1 MSLDKK
7 RVDETIRIRVKLD
20 PLNPQANV
28 TAKSLFPWYGL
39 AGPLTPAAQVFSFP
53 RLVAKQQRSRLKAQ
67 SAKTDEPE
75 VIVLDTES
83 ETEKEK
89 DKEKEKEGDSDHDK
103 DNDMENDNDSDAE
116 NNADA
121 ESSADSE
128 QSSAV
133 EGEQKEARPRRRN
146 DPTNVYDID
155 DNFID
160 DSDMYDG
167 TGAGS
172 GNITD
177 WEYGFFVWRGPVENF
192 HEDIAFQDFFE
203 APRAPIPKKK
213 RGGPIPKSGGQTS
226 KKATDVSPTK
236 NASAAA
242 NATSP
247 TSATPNDLAVSSL
260 EGPGSNPNSIS
271 SLTVVPIPDVK
282 KRKRVSAVPTPSK
295 RLSTIEG
302 SGGDGA
308 ESSTAP
314 TPKVVKKKRM
324 DSGVNPSMAGAAAAP
339 VLASP
344 LGVKAEPGGE
354 VATSNQAGDDEDKK
368 AKRKAMAPLSP
379 AVEVTVNYLKNERE
393 KESFEN
399 KKNFPQNLRPPL
411 LEAAKMAVL
420 HDEMDENFIK
430 HMKKILPYNSFT
442 LKRLVGRI
450 LLNHAIMQSK
460 INLSM
465 KTTEFHN
472 LVKSLC
478 AQQGID
484 GPQEAVTD
492 PTPPTAAPDS
502 ISSLVAVTEKK
513 KFRFDEESKL
523 AIWNL
528 LVLEWEQ
535 AELTN
540 LLNSLDGN
548 NSGAKLTDANVRK
561 AVYLKLVG
569 FWPSGWM
576 STNDISREY
585 SLYKRRVVSRV
596 NANSA
601 STNSPAQDVACMYIE
616 NATNMLTPDTRE
628 VFRILKALKAFSW
641 EKKEEN
647 KKETGLD
654 DKASGGDHPEPSGEK
669 AP

>member
-1 MSLDKK
+1 MSLGKK
-7 RVDETIRIRVKLD
+7 PADETIRIRVKLD
-20 PLNPQANV
+20 PLNPQAN
-28 TAKSLFPWYGL
+28 
-39 AGPLTPAAQVFSFP
+39 VFSFP

-103 DNDMENDNDSDAE
+103 DNDMDNDNDSDAE

-121 ESSADSE
+121 ESSADSD
-128 QSSAV
+128 QSSVV

-172 GNITD
+172 GSITD

-213 RGGPIPKSGGQTS
+213 RGGPIPKSGGQSS

-236 NASAAA
+236 NASAA

-247 TSATPNDLAVSSL
+247 TSANLNDAAISSS
-260 EGPGSNPNSIS
+260 EGPGSNSNAIS

-295 RLSTIEG
+295 KLSTIEG

-314 TPKVVKKKRM
+314 TPKVVKKKRI
-324 DSGVNPSMAGAAAAP
+324 DSALTPSMAGVAAAP
-339 VLASP
+339 ALASP
-344 LGVKAEPGGE
+344 SRVKAEPGGE
-354 VATSNQAGDDEDKK
+354 VAASNLAGDDEDKK

-484 GPQEAVTD
+484 GPQETVTD
-492 PTPPTAAPDS
+492 PVPQTAAPES

-601 STNSPAQDVACMYIE
+601 STNAPAQDVACMYIE

-628 VFRILKALKAFSW
+628 VFRILKSLKAFSW

-647 KKETGLD
+647 KKETGD
-654 DKASGGDHPEPSGEK
+654 DKGNGGDNPEPSGEK